1 LDQEKHKT
9 KALEDN
15 MKKLDS
21 EMKKTDQ
28 LVYQMIPKKIADR
41 LRAGEAVMNLCEV
54 NTNLSKLLFNKL
66 IYFIFHRYN

>member
-1 LDQEKHKT
+1 
-9 KALEDN
+9 

-66 IYFIFHRYN
+66 IYFIFHRYNQMVPSW